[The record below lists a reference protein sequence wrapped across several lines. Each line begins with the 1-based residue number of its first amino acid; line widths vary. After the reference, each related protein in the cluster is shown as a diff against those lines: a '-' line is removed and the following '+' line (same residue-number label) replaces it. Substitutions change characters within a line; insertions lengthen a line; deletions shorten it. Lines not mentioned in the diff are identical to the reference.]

1 MPPGLSRVLGEA
13 GHGASPRGRAAR
25 VPLAQGPGPG
35 GALFS
40 VFNFAR
46 LERGATW
53 RGRAHLGANFAQA
66 SFVMALFGRSP
77 NFIGKGVFQHVGVLE
92 EVFP

>member
-1 MPPGLSRVLGEA
+1 MRKKKLPLGLSRVRGEA
-13 GHGASPRGRAAR
+13 GAGVSPPGEGAR
-25 VPLAQGPGPG
+25 VPLAQGPGPV

-40 VFNFAR
+40 GFNFAR

-66 SFVMALFGRSP
+66 SFVTVLFGRSS
-77 NFIGKGVFQHVGVLE
+77 NFIR
-92 EVFP
+92 

>member
-1 MPPGLSRVLGEA
+1 MRKKVVSGSLSGPWGGWGWGETPGEG
-13 GHGASPRGRAAR
+13 AR
-25 VPLAQGPGPG
+25 VPLALGPGPG

-66 SFVMALFGRSP
+66 SFVTALFGPSP
-77 NFIGKGVFQHVGVLE
+77 SFIR
-92 EVFP
+92 